1 MRFVFLALFVAVSIF
16 HLAASFFNKPKLR
29 NASIAF
35 IVLFLLLYYVF
46 SAERKST
53 VLLVALITSLLGDI
67 ILIPP
72 GFAFFAVG
80 GLSFIVSQVCY
91 IIEYTKHIDFSA
103 VSVFA
108 SVCFFALYFTAAFF
122 AFKKLCTSM
131 DKLTFI
137 GTVLYLALNAVMN
150 LFAFFLLWTKPS
162 FGSSLVLFG
171 AMSFYLSDILLFFN
185 NFYKGGL
192 KGKYFS
198 VMLTYIIAQFCI
210 TQGILLTAA

>member
-1 MRFVFLALFVAVSIF
+1 
-16 HLAASFFNKPKLR
+16 
-29 NASIAF
+29 
-35 IVLFLLLYYVF
+35 
-46 SAERKST
+46 
-53 VLLVALITSLLGDI
+53 
-67 ILIPP
+67 
-72 GFAFFAVG
+72 
-80 GLSFIVSQVCY
+80 
-91 IIEYTKHIDFSA
+91 
-103 VSVFA
+103 
-108 SVCFFALYFTAAFF
+108 
-122 AFKKLCTSM
+122 M
-131 DKLTFI
+131 DKLTFT

-162 FGSSLVLFG
+162 FGSVLVLFG